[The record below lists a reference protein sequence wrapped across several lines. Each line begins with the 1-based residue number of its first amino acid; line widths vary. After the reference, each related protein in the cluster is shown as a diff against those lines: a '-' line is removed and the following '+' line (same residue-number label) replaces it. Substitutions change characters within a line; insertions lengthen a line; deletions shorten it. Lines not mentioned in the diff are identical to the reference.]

1 MSYQKRKPRP
11 WMRTGLGPP
20 HKRIPMPEMH
30 RCGLP
35 GESRAEREGTQ
46 VPGHPGWAQWGLPF
60 KLMGWKLD
68 SKSNVTVRTKSWDSG
83 LIPA

>member
-1 MSYQKRKPRP
+1 
-11 WMRTGLGPP
+11 
-20 HKRIPMPEMH
+20 MPEMH

-68 SKSNVTVRTKSWDSG
+68 SESNVMVRTKSWDSG
-83 LIPA
+83 LIPAQNLSSFLPKLLGWMDVVGA